1 MDRPLATITPAKEAL
16 NAFGRPLPPPA
27 PGPARFAQ
35 TLDALAALD
44 PRFMLAE
51 RWTGETDDRFIASE
65 LTDAQ
70 LDRMIAL
77 RAADLKTADLKIA
90 ANMWF
95 QWYCCRMTGPALGGW
110 MLHGRAP
117 DVSAD
122 NIAFRIDTEGR
133 PQFAALIRPRVFAL
147 PDDRVED
154 LALTP
159 ADDLKAAIVRTLI
172 DGHLLPLGERL
183 KARYRLGAPIVRGTI
198 ASQIGTVTTLID
210 ARTSLMWEQTAT
222 ALLDLLALAAPQIDG
237 LGRSGAPICVQGE
250 GRTGTFYRRG
260 TCCLVYRA
268 PDRKKCGICPLTSEA
283 DRAAVYAERLAARP
297 QTPPIRAS

>member
-1 MDRPLATITPAKEAL
+1 MDRPLATIIPAAQAL
-16 NAFGRPLPPPA
+16 NAFGRPLPPTA
-27 PGPARFAQ
+27 PRPARFAA

-44 PRFMLAE
+44 PRFMLAD
-51 RWTGETDDRFIASE
+51 RWSDETHDRFIASE
-65 LTDAQ
+65 LTDAY

-77 RAADLKTADLKIA
+77 RAADLKTDDLKVA

-95 QWYCCRMTGPALGGW
+95 QWYCCRIIGPVLGGW

-122 NIAFRIDTEGR
+122 NIAFRIDAEGR
-133 PQFAALIRPRVFAL
+133 PQFVALIRPRIFAL
-147 PDDRVED
+147 PGDRVED
-154 LALTP
+154 LTLTP
-159 ADDLKAAIVRTLI
+159 VDDLKAAIVRTLL
-172 DGHLLPLGERL
+172 DSHLLPLGERL
-183 KARYRLGAPIVRGTI
+183 KARYRLGAPIIRGTI

-237 LGRSGAPICVQGE
+237 LGRSGAPICVQDE
-250 GRTGTFYRRG
+250 ERTGTFYRRG

-297 QTPPIRAS
+297 QTPPMQAS

>member
-16 NAFGRPLPPPA
+16 NVFGRPLPPPA
-27 PGPARFAQ
+27 PRPSRFSE

-77 RAADLKTADLKIA
+77 RAADLKTADLKVA

-122 NIAFRIDTEGR
+122 NIAFRIDAEGR
-133 PQFAALIRPRVFAL
+133 PQFAAMVRPRVFAL
-147 PDDRVED
+147 PGDRVED

-159 ADDLKAAIVRTLI
+159 ADDLKAAIIRTLL

-183 KARYRLGAPIVRGTI
+183 RARYRLGAPIIRGTI

-222 ALLDLLALAAPQIDG
+222 ALLDFLTMAAPQIDG
-237 LGRSGAPICVQGE
+237 LSRSGAPICVQDK

-297 QTPPIRAS
+297 QTPPIRVS

>member
-1 MDRPLATITPAKEAL
+1 MDRPLATIIPAAQAL
-16 NAFGRPLPPPA
+16 NAFGRPLPPTA
-27 PGPARFAQ
+27 PRPARFAA

-51 RWTGETDDRFIASE
+51 GWSGGTDDCFIASE

-77 RAADLKTADLKIA
+77 RAADLKTADLKVA

-95 QWYCCRMTGPALGGW
+95 QWYCCRLTGPVLGGW

-117 DVSAD
+117 DVSAE
-122 NIAFRIDTEGR
+122 NIAFRIDAEGR
-133 PQFAALIRPRVFAL
+133 PQFVAMVRPRVSAL
-147 PDDRVED
+147 PGDRVED
-154 LALTP
+154 RTLTP
-159 ADDLKAAIVRTLI
+159 VDDLKAAIVSTLL
-172 DGHLLPLGERL
+172 DDHLLPLGERL
-183 KARYRLGAPIVRGTI
+183 KARYRLGAPIIRGTI

-210 ARTSLMWEQTAT
+210 ARTSLMWEHTAT
-222 ALLDLLALAAPQIDG
+222 ALLDLLALATPQIDG
-237 LGRSGAPICVQGE
+237 LDRSGAPICVQGG

-268 PDRKKCGICPLTSEA
+268 PDREKCGICPLTSEVE
-283 DRAAVYAERLAARP
+283 RAAVYAERLAARP
-297 QTPPIRAS
+297 QTPPMQAP